1 MTRMLAKCLAS
12 SIWWFLACAL
22 YVSSNAA
29 MGQAAPSCTFN
40 PTTQAQKALCDAAN
54 ADTTGT
60 GVSAIVVNYGK
71 NDVAIQQ
78 LSTQS
83 DIQLN
88 TTVISSPAAQR
99 AQIAC
104 VAAKRNGVERPGCAV
119 EWTDAMPSPSAKAGS
134 IGEIGISVT
143 GSWARAEQDTAHG
156 QTGFKANSPGIVVA
170 ADAALAPK
178 LLAGVALGF
187 QQGEMDFEFQ
197 GSDSGHLDSNT
208 VRAVAYLNYALSP
221 TAYAEAAVGYG
232 RSSFDSERVCS
243 ACATRNTASFSGDEY
258 LLSVGAGNGHKL
270 HDFTLGA
277 YARADYLHFRTDG
290 YTEDGPLDPFNQKTA
305 LEVDAQSV
313 NSFTSVLG
321 GQFAYTAFRSR
332 ITPRAK
338 IEWVHEFAD
347 GPRTITSR
355 FLGAPNTT
363 IGFAT
368 ASPERNWVNVALGLD
383 VASAGAWSLRFDYAH
398 LFKRDASADQISA
411 RFRYNF

>member
-1 MTRMLAKCLAS
+1 MAQCS
-12 SIWWFLACAL
+12 
-22 YVSSNAA
+22 
-29 MGQAAPSCTFN
+29 Q
-40 PTTQAQKALCDAAN
+40 TTPAQQALCAAAA
-54 ADTTGT
+54 ADGAVNTI
-60 GVSAIVVNYGK
+60 VSNYGTT
-71 NDVAIQQ
+71 NVALQQ

-104 VAAKRNGVERPGCAV
+104 GAAKRNGVERPGCAA
-119 EWTDAMPSPSAKAGS
+119 EGTDAMPSRSAKAGS
-134 IGEIGISVT
+134 IGGVGISVT
-143 GSWARAEQDTAHG
+143 GSWAQAEQDTAHG

-170 ADAALAPK
+170 ADAVLAPK

-187 QQGEMDFEFQ
+187 QQGKMDFEFQ

-208 VRAVAYLNYALSP
+208 VRAMAYLNYALSQ

-243 ACATRNTASFSGDEY
+243 ACSVLATRNTASFSGDEY
-258 LLSVGAGNGHKL
+258 LLSVGAGNGYKL
-270 HDFTLGA
+270 RDVSLGA
-277 YARADYLHFRTDG
+277 FVRADYLHFRTDS
-290 YTEDGPLDPFNQKTA
+290 YAEDGPKSGNLGRTA

-313 NSFTSVLG
+313 NSFTGVLG

-332 ITPRAK
+332 ITPRAR

-347 GPRTITSR
+347 GSRTITSR
-355 FLGAPNTT
+355 FRDASSTT

-368 ASPERNWVNVALGLD
+368 ASPERNWVNVGLGLD
-383 VASAGAWSLRFDYAH
+383 VASAGAWSLHFDYAH